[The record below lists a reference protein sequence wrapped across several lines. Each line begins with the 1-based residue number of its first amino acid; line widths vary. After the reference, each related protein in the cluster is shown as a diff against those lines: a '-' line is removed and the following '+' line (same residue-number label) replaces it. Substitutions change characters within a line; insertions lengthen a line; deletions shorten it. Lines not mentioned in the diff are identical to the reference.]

1 MTNSYEIN
9 LDSNRLSEQ
18 SFTKDSFVNVNKQY
32 TGYKEFYLSNN
43 SFTAFPEDIF
53 SQIFEFGSD
62 PQKDR
67 GVHLNSNK
75 FHCDCDMIW
84 LLRTKFRE
92 RIIGK
97 IQCNDFNNHNLYAS
111 IQHQACAAGTK
122 SPNRSNTATTKSLV
136 TTTQSTN
143 KVTIKTT
150 LFRHQKS

>member
-1 MTNSYEIN
+1 MDLSFNFIKIIVYHSIDMTNSYEIN

-75 FHCDCDMIW
+75 FHCDCDMI
-84 LLRTKFRE
+84 
-92 RIIGK
+92 
-97 IQCNDFNNHNLYAS
+97 CNNPFTS
-111 IQHQACAAGTK
+111 
-122 SPNRSNTATTKSLV
+122 
-136 TTTQSTN
+136 
-143 KVTIKTT
+143 
-150 LFRHQKS
+150 